1 MVCGGVGGS
10 QSACTPLLLSA
21 RSEGGPVVSEAPV
34 SSRLLGRTEEPV
46 PPRTTATAAWGADK
60 ASDDDDDEEE
70 DSEEDEGEEGGSGSS
85 DKDERATGQPVTA
98 LPATTATR
106 TRPFLTVAPAWSCL
120 WSALRLSAD
129 ASSSSSPSVSS
140 SSSSPCRPYDH
151 RSSSSGG
158 GGAARASS
166 DVSDPYVLIRKLL
179 KTVEVLKQELQHNLS
194 SNTSSSEASEQLSGR
209 QHGPPLSARGEGSTS
224 TRMCTDTSA

>member
-1 MVCGGVGGS
+1 MMLCGGVGGS

-21 RSEGGPVVSEAPV
+21 RSDGGSVVSEAPV

-60 ASDDDDDEEE
+60 GSGNDDEEEEE

-106 TRPFLTVAPAWSCL
+106 TRPFLTLSHPPGPACGL
-120 WSALRLSAD
+120 RFDCPQMPRPPPPPRRPPCPRRRPPPAALTTT
-129 ASSSSSPSVSS
+129 
-140 SSSSPCRPYDH
+140 
-151 RSSSSGG
+151 
-158 GGAARASS
+158 GAAAAAEGGQ
-166 DVSDPYVLIRKLL
+166 P
-179 KTVEVLKQELQHNLS
+179 
-194 SNTSSSEASEQLSGR
+194 GR
-209 QHGPPLSARGEGSTS
+209 RRRTCR
-224 TRMCTDTSA
+224 TRTC